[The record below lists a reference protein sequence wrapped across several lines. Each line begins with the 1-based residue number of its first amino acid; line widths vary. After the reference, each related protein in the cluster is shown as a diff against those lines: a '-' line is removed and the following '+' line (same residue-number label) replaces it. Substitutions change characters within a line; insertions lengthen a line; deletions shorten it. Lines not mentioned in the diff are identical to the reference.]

1 MDLAG
6 DLTFGDEML
15 QKVHVSLVHRTG
27 LLPRC
32 RLTQSV
38 AVQQHNYLWGQ
49 ASNLMMV
56 PSDCDNRDERFGWT
70 GDSALTADEASV
82 NFDLSSFCE
91 SQPLLLWC
99 AGATLC

>member
-1 MDLAG
+1 MSCQGRSAATHLWSDA
-6 DLTFGDEML
+6 E
-15 QKVHVSLVHRTG
+15 
-27 LLPRC
+27 RC
-32 RLTQSV
+32 CR
-38 AVQQHNYLWGQ
+38 QHNYLWGQ

-99 AGATLC
+99 ACATLC

>member
-1 MDLAG
+1 
-6 DLTFGDEML
+6 
-15 QKVHVSLVHRTG
+15 
-27 LLPRC
+27 
-32 RLTQSV
+32 
-38 AVQQHNYLWGQ
+38 
-49 ASNLMMV
+49 MMV

-99 AGATLC
+99 ACATLC